1 MKEDNL
7 DDKSRAHEAEA
18 VEPPSISVGAGSL
31 DQAVATEKD
40 ITYMKNLFGL
50 EADVQMFFQ
59 KNTSPKQVVNIPLFH
74 WLVWLGM
81 FANVITEQCYH
92 SKFAML
98 SLSSIIMIMKITF
111 RRQDTQKTL
120 VPHQPSPQVA
130 VAEGSAEGGRGEQ
143 VHASDTPN
151 TTSSAEESHVSKE
164 STESTEVTTT
174 MAEEDKSI
182 AQTMMSSRTSEPTP
196 DGNNTIIA
204 SEKTGDE
211 KPSDLSTPS
220 ATKSEE
226 NELPETKT
234 FGLNHNEFMTA
245 YFRNQ

>member
-1 MKEDNL
+1 
-7 DDKSRAHEAEA
+7 
-18 VEPPSISVGAGSL
+18 
-31 DQAVATEKD
+31 
-40 ITYMKNLFGL
+40 MKNLFGL

-59 KNTSPKQVVNIPLFH
+59 KNTSPKQAVNIPLFH

-81 FANVITEQCYH
+81 
-92 SKFAML
+92 SRFAML

-111 RRQDTQKTL
+111 WRQDTQKTL

-130 VAEGSAEGGRGEQ
+130 VAEGSVEGGRGEQ
-143 VHASDTPN
+143 IHASDTPN
-151 TTSSAEESHVSKE
+151 TTASAKESLVSKE

-182 AQTMMSSRTSEPTP
+182 AQTMMSSRTSEPTS

-204 SEKTGDE
+204 SVKTGDE

-234 FGLNHNEFMTA
+234 FGLNHNELMTA
-245 YFRNQ
+245 YFRNQWHTSISCNVFICEFWILCFFLFDMDMVWMYTRYTWVCFYLNQYDLGLQPD